1 MVEFYLLKKRDL
13 GFMADKLKRNLF
25 TAAMAVFMVILAEVL
40 GESEIVFPEIVALL
54 IGMWLT
60 DKQPWIVSKPMLVTT
75 ISLSAIVG
83 ICIVRY
89 FHVHMLIQLAVAF
102 IYIAAAMIISRS
114 TFAPM
119 ISACLL
125 PILIR
130 TESIIYP
137 VSVLIMSTI
146 LVLVRIWLEHMKL
159 VERVQTIHC
168 ELKLRSELIKWLGL
182 FAVYMLVAA
191 IPVII
196 GNYYF
201 IAPPLVVIF
210 VSISSK
216 GSPLRKM
223 PVKIVL
229 LSAAAA
235 LIGILSRYC
244 FVELLSLPLTVAALV
259 SIVLLLIILQVTGV
273 YLPPL
278 GALLYLPLILP
289 SEGLWLYPLEVTVGA
304 AVFTAC
310 GMLLWNRRA

>member
-1 MVEFYLLKKRDL
+1 MS
-13 GFMADKLKRNLF
+13 DKIKRNLL
-25 TAAMAVFMVILAEVL
+25 TVSMAVLMVMISEVL
-40 GESEIVFPEIVALL
+40 GEREIIFPEIVALL
-54 IGMWLT
+54 IGMLLT
-60 DKQPWIVSKPMLVTT
+60 EKQPWIVSKPMLVTT
-75 ISLSAIVG
+75 ISLSAVVG
-83 ICIVRY
+83 VCIVRY
-89 FHVHMLIQLAVAF
+89 LHVHMLIQLAVAF

-137 VSVLIMSTI
+137 VSVFIMSTI
-146 LVLVRIWLEHMKL
+146 LVILRGWLENMKL
-159 VERVQTIHC
+159 VERVQTTRC
-168 ELKLRSELIKWLGL
+168 ELNLRSELVKWLEL
-182 FAVYMLVAA
+182 FAIYILAA
-191 IPVII
+191 TIPVII

-216 GSPLRKM
+216 DSPLRKI

-229 LSAAAA
+229 LTAVAA
-235 LIGILSRYC
+235 LIGTLSRYC
-244 FVELLSLPLTVAALV
+244 FAEFLSLPLTVAALAA
-259 SIVLLLIILQVTGV
+259 ILLLLAVLKMSDV

-278 GALLYLPLILP
+278 GAILYLPLILP
-289 SEGLWLYPLEVTVGA
+289 AEGLWLYPIEVTVGA

-310 GMLLWNRRA
+310 GMLFGKCKQL